1 MIDNFSAAPS
11 DRGLAFTVKRR
22 SEGFE
27 RLQVVKTANVHWV
40 TGLACLLSIALCF
53 ILVGCV
59 ASNLAME
66 AQVQR
71 YSGDGVIHSCS
82 TALMAG
88 YRIQFPKFDA
98 SRAYAASYRLSHVP
112 QMHRIDGRDNPSVY
126 LRFRSSLGF
135 AATQEFRKTST
146 AIFRLTLVD
155 SRGKVI
161 YSTKSTVSDS
171 RWGQQ
176 ARNLYDSFGCEFHFE
191 RDATYVLK
199 VAYTPGTVPPPA
211 KELYFVLENCGY
223 Y

>member
-1 MIDNFSAAPS
+1 MAGYCATCKITEPTRWSLEA
-11 DRGLAFTVKRR
+11 V
-22 SEGFE
+22 
-27 RLQVVKTANVHWV
+27 TA
-40 TGLACLLSIALCF
+40 TTLGQLLS
-53 ILVGCV
+53 LVVSITLSSCV
-59 ASNLAME
+59 VGTLGME

-112 QMHRIDGRDNPSVY
+112 QLHRIDGRDDPSVY

-135 AATQEFRKTST
+135 AATQEFRKSST

-155 SRGKVI
+155 SRGRAI
-161 YSTKSTVSDS
+161 YSTKSAMSDS

-176 ARNLYDSFGCEFHFE
+176 MGNLYDSFGCEFHFE

-199 VAYTPGTVPPPA
+199 VAYTPGHVPPPA
-211 KELYFVLENCGY
+211 KELYFALENCGY